1 MKWREELESIGEI
14 TKVEFPENAIMPNLA
29 SGNVGNMK

>member
-1 MKWREELESIGEI
+1 MNWQEELESIGEI
-14 TKVEFPENAIMPNLA
+14 TKVEFPENAIIPNLA